1 MSWLTKIAL
10 KKRWLTFLIV
20 ALVTGASIWGMITI
34 KMELIPNIE
43 FPVTTVITV
52 YPQAKPDDVMNEV
65 TIPIE
70 DVIAEIKGLN
80 QLISSSAEGSSFV
93 IAIFDYGSDMD
104 EINGTIRQGLNELD
118 LPAGVRDVP
127 SQMPQMTENP
137 RLYAIDMN
145 IMPLV
150 TLSLIGDLS
159 PDELQEIALT
169 SIVPKLEGIEG
180 VYHVGVEGG
189 YKEQVIIDLDPAT
202 INKLGI
208 SMSQVAGVLSAGE
221 YDSLS
226 EVENTFVGVG
236 NTVLKDIAGVKLGL
250 PSGTAL
256 NRTNGKTSVSISVMK
271 IPEANTVT
279 VANAVIAEV
288 DNIREALGDD
298 IEIVTVLD
306 QSTYIEK
313 SIGDLTRNAIIGCA
327 LAIIIVF
334 LFLVAFRASLVT
346 AVSIPLSILI
356 ALLVMR
362 LTGMTVNLLT
372 LSAIAIAVG
381 RVIDNSIVVLE
392 VIYRR
397 IQQGDVF
404 REAAIGGVKEIAAPI
419 TSSTLAT
426 VVIFLP
432 LAFVG
437 GIAGELFVPF
447 ALTVTFALVAS
458 LLVALV
464 VIPALSDFPVSKKE
478 SIRKT
483 DAWYQRFYTLVLK
496 WALSHRAVTLVIATV
511 LFLGS
516 LSLLPI
522 IGTSFMPSMGEKML
536 TVEIEMPAGA
546 DLETAKEMAILAEKA
561 LEDNPEVGTYL
572 TSAGTSS
579 SFMGGLASM
588 MGGGLNSISIKV
600 FLDTAADMEQEAARL
615 REAYKTITR
624 EDIVITVSTGE
635 RMASQMMGG
644 GLDIS
649 IRGDDYTDITYY
661 SQQLFDALE
670 DIDGI
675 ADLELDFADVEP
687 KLDIV
692 PDTAKIMSSGLSPQQ
707 MQQLSQEFYLMM
719 MGGTVNQVD
728 IEGRTYEVFL
738 NGITQKL
745 SSAEM
750 AGQLKIGW
758 PNPVS
763 LADIAR
769 VELGEQPTN
778 LPRVDRKLSA
788 GITGNIVEKDVGA
801 VNRVVQEK
809 IDGLSLAP
817 GVEISTGGTM
827 EMMQETFSD
836 MYIAIIIAIVLAYV
850 VIAVTFRSFLNPLII
865 MVSLPLASIGALLGL
880 LIAGQTLGIS
890 AMMGILMLVGIVL
903 TNAIVLIS
911 LVEQLRKNGM
921 ETGDA
926 LVEGGRTRIRPILM
940 TALTTM
946 VAMLPLA
953 FGLGE
958 GTLMAAELAVVVVG
972 GLFSSTLLTLLVIP
986 VIYSL
991 VKGRRKVSSG

>member
-20 ALVTGASIWGMITI
+20 ALVTGASIWGTMTI

-70 DVIAEIKGLN
+70 DVIADIEGLN

-93 IAIFDYGSDMD
+93 VAIFDYGSDMD
-104 EINGTIRQGLNELD
+104 EINSTIRRGLEELD
-118 LPAGVRDVP
+118 LPTAVRDVP

-137 RLYAIDMN
+137 RLYAIDIN

-150 TLSLIGDLS
+150 TLSLIGDLP
-159 PDELQEIALT
+159 PDELQEIAFT
-169 SIVPKLEGIEG
+169 SIVPVLEDIEG

-189 YKEQVIIDLDPAT
+189 YKEQVLVDLDPAT
-202 INKLGI
+202 VNELGI
-208 SMSQVAGVLSAGE
+208 SMSQVAGALSVGE
-221 YDSLS
+221 YNSLS
-226 EVENTFVGVG
+226 EVENTYIGVG
-236 NTVLKDIAGVKLGL
+236 ATVVKDIAEVKLGL

-256 NRTNGKTSVSISVMK
+256 NRTNGKTSVGISVMK
-271 IPEANTVT
+271 MPEANTVT
-279 VANAVIAEV
+279 VANTVTAEV
-288 DNIREALGDD
+288 ENIRETLGDD

-306 QSTYIEK
+306 QSTYIES

-334 LFLVAFRASLVT
+334 LFLMAFRASLVT

-397 IQQGDVF
+397 IQQGEVF
-404 REAAIGGVKEIAAPI
+404 REAAIGGVKEIAVPI

-447 ALTVTFALVAS
+447 AFTVTFALIAS
-458 LLVALV
+458 LLVALL

-478 SIRKT
+478 SVRKA
-483 DAWYQRFYTLVLK
+483 DAWYQRFYTMVLK
-496 WALSHRAVTLVIATV
+496 WALSHRAVTLVIAAV
-511 LFLGS
+511 LFFGS
-516 LSLLPI
+516 FSMIPI
-522 IGTSFMPSMGEKML
+522 IGTSFIPPMGQKML
-536 TVEIEMPAGA
+536 TVEIEMPPGA
-546 DLETAKEMAILAEKA
+546 DLETAEEMAILAEKA
-561 LEDNPEVGTYL
+561 LEDNPEVRTYL

-588 MGGGLNSISIKV
+588 MGGGLSSTSIMV
-600 FLDTAADMEQEAARL
+600 FLDPAADMEQEAAKL
-615 REAYKTITR
+615 REAYKTMT
-624 EDIVITVSTGE
+624 EKGIVITVATGE
-635 RMASQMMGG
+635 RMASQMMGS

-649 IRGDDYTDITYY
+649 IRGDDYAGVAYQ
-661 SQQLFDALE
+661 SQQLFAALE
-670 DIDGI
+670 GMDGI
-675 ADLELDFADVEP
+675 ANLELDVADFEP

-692 PDTAKIMSSGLSPQQ
+692 PDPVKMMSSGMSPQQ
-707 MQQLSQEFYLMM
+707 IQQVSQEFYLMI
-719 MGGTVNQVD
+719 MGGAVNQAN

-738 NGITQKL
+738 NGITQEL
-745 SSAEM
+745 TSAEM

-763 LADIAR
+763 LADVAE

-778 LPRVDRKLSA
+778 LPRIDRKLSA
-788 GITGNIVEKDVGA
+788 SITGNIVEKDVGA

-809 IDGLSLAP
+809 IDSLSLPP
-817 GVEISTGGTM
+817 GVEINMGGTM

-836 MYIAIIIAIVLAYV
+836 MFVAIIIAVVLAYA

-890 AMMGILMLVGIVL
+890 ALMGILMLVGIVL

-953 FGLGE
+953 FGFGE
-958 GTLMAAELAVVVVG
+958 GTLMAAELAIVVVG

-991 VKGRRKVSSG
+991 VRGRRKVTGG